1 MSSALLL
8 LLGSGLLLAAAW
20 DVFITTLT
28 LRGGGPVASGATRL
42 AWNGLLALHRRGHW
56 LGLLSLGGGLAVA
69 LSLGVWVI
77 LLAVGWGMVFA
88 GLPGAV
94 VDGSSGAP
102 ADLLSRL
109 YFAGF
114 NLFTLGVGDFRPSGT
129 LAQALTVA
137 ASASGLLG
145 ITLAI
150 TYLGPVVSGGVSR
163 RALAGEISLL
173 GQTPREIIAA
183 GLDQGAGPFASR
195 LQGLGPAILE
205 MAEKHLAYPVLDYF
219 HSPDPRLALP
229 LRLAGLYEALLV
241 LACGRDDHTK
251 VVRDYQAVLE
261 AIEIYVRRLGPH
273 AAGGKGVAEP
283 SAPDLDGLTV
293 DHERVRAG
301 RNAAAPTR
309 RRLRAMVERDGWT
322 WGDVTGDPADGP
334 VPRA

>member
-1 MSSALLL
+1 MSSVLLL
-8 LLGSGLLLAAAW
+8 LLGGGLLVVAAW

-28 LRGGGPVASGATRL
+28 LRGGGPVVGGVTRL
-42 AWNGLLALHRRGHW
+42 AWSGLLALHRRGRW
-56 LGLLSLGGGLAVA
+56 PGLLSLGGGLTVA
-69 LSLGVWVI
+69 LSLSVWVI
-77 LLAVGWGMVFA
+77 LLAVGWGMIFA

-94 VDGSSGAP
+94 VDGSTGAP

-114 NLFTLGVGDFRPSGT
+114 NLFTLGVGDFRPSGP
-129 LAQALTVA
+129 LAQALTVG

-173 GQTPREIIAA
+173 GRTPGEIIAA
-183 GLDQGAGPFASR
+183 GLDQGAEPFAGR
-195 LQGLGPAILE
+195 LRGLAPAILE

-241 LACGRDDHTK
+241 LAWGRDDHAK
-251 VVRDYQAVLE
+251 VLCDHQAVLE
-261 AIEIYVRRLGPH
+261 AIEIYVRRVGPH
-273 AAGGKGVAEP
+273 DADGSGAPEP
-283 SAPDLDGLTV
+283 RAPDLGGLAV
-293 DHERVRAG
+293 DHERVRTG
-301 RNAAAPTR
+301 RNAAAATR
-309 RRLRAMVERDGWT
+309 RRLRGIVERDGWA
-322 WGDVTGDPADGP
+322 WGDVSGDP
-334 VPRA
+334 R